1 MIRVIVM
8 VACTALTISAPAQPS
23 ERLLDAIR
31 QVESGGRED
40 LVGDGGRA
48 IGPYQIHRAYWTDA
62 VRADPRLGGK
72 YEDCKREA
80 YARRVVRAYLS
91 HYGKGKTSEQLARMH
106 NGGRAIFKRV
116 GSAAWHRTT
125 RYWQKVKVAMR

>member
-1 MIRVIVM
+1 MRTIVM
-8 VACTALTISAPAQPS
+8 IACAICTGVAAAQPS

-48 IGPYQIHRAYWTDA
+48 IGPYQIHRAYWVDA
-62 VRADPRLGGK
+62 VRADPSLGGK

-80 YARRVVRAYLS
+80 YARRVVRAYLT

-125 RYWQKVKVAMR
+125 RYWVKVKGAMR

>member
-1 MIRVIVM
+1 MLRLTIVM
-8 VACTALTISAPAQPS
+8 VLAGAASAQPS

-40 LVGDGGRA
+40 LVGDAGRA
-48 IGPYQIHRAYWTDA
+48 IGPYQIHRAYWQDA
-62 VRADPRLGGK
+62 VRADPRLGGR

-80 YARRVVRAYLS
+80 YARRVVRAYLAT
-91 HYGKGKTSEQLARMH
+91 YGKGKTTEQMARMH
-106 NGGRAIFKRV
+106 NGGRGILKRV

-125 RYWQKVKVAMR
+125 RYWTKIRRAMV